1 MECWQNLYII
11 VLRILIDDN
20 SDEPTYT
27 DSRLEDVLVV
37 AASQVAE
44 EARIS
49 TYTIDITPPEITPT
63 PIADD
68 TFRNLVTLKAA
79 CIIDR
84 GNLRHAAMVS
94 GLEARCGPA
103 IMRTNKRVDGFKI
116 LIEQGYCKAYD
127 EALRQYIFGNVSF
140 ARGILSPFINSDFFP
155 EYYAPDSAYSDP
167 RTGYYHRR
175 S

>member
-20 SDEPTYT
+20 SDEPKYS
-27 DSRLEDVLVV
+27 DSRMEDVLVV
-37 AASQVAE
+37 AASQVSE

-84 GNLRHAAMVS
+84 GNLRHAAMVN
-94 GLEARCGPA
+94 GLEATCGPA
-103 IMRTNKRVDGFKI
+103 KMKVLRRVDGFAT
-116 LIEQGYCKAYD
+116 LIDKGYCQAYD

-155 EYYAPDSAYSDP
+155 EDYSVNTVDY
-167 RTGYYHRR
+167 RDNRR
-175 S
+175 

>member
-1 MECWQNLYII
+1 MECWQNLYIT

-20 SDEPTYT
+20 SEDPKFK

-37 AASQVAE
+37 AASQVSE

-68 TFRNLVTLKAA
+68 AFRNLVTLKAA

-84 GNLRHAAMVS
+84 GNLRHAALVN
-94 GLEARCGPA
+94 GLEAKCGPA
-103 IMRTNKRVDGFKI
+103 MMKVNNRVSGFAT
-116 LIEQGYCKAYD
+116 LIDKGYCAAYD
-127 EALRQYIFGNVSF
+127 EAIRQYIFGNVSF
-140 ARGILSPFINSDFFP
+140 AKGILSPFINSDFFP
-155 EYYAPDSAYSDP
+155 EDYSVNMKDY
-167 RTGYYHRR
+167 REYR
-175 S
+175 